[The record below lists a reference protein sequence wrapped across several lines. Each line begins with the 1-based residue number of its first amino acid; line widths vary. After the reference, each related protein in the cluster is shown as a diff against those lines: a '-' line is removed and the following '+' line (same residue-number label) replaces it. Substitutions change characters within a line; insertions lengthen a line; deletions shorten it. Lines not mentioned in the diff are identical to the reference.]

1 MNNDGVRELQ
11 TKIDIVTR
19 ELASTE
25 RRVARLEKGPG
36 RYSRFLMALGF
47 AAIAALMLGGAASP
61 VRERYGA
68 ALSRVRAPFRIVDGQ
83 RKTVLFVKEEGDGSP
98 RGVYLFGSTGKPA
111 VSMRDEAA
119 NGGGVIAALDVNTPR
134 TYAIM
139 GALNGGL
146 GMKMKIEGQT
156 MVYAGGDDGESMVKI
171 YGPRDKAVAGIV
183 ANKAGSGEVAVYG
196 EGGTVLAALA
206 EGRTPHTGAAIAADV
221 TGAEAFRVIAGPDGG
236 SACVNRHG
244 NYACI
249 GPTVSFGR

>member
-98 RGVYLFGSTGKPA
+98 RGVYLFASKPVQVHTSPQPSAFFSALTFLALAPTKHQISSASNRRTRKYRTRSSWNFSHAFPKSTRSFVTVFRETSA
-111 VSMRDEAA
+111 TE
-119 NGGGVIAALDVNTPR
+119 
-134 TYAIM
+134 
-139 GALNGGL
+139 
-146 GMKMKIEGQT
+146 
-156 MVYAGGDDGESMVKI
+156 
-171 YGPRDKAVAGIV
+171 AVAGIV